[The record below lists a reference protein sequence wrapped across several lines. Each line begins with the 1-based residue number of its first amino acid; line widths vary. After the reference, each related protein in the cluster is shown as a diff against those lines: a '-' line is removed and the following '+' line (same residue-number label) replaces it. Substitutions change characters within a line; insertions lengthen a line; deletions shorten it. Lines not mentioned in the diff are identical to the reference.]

1 MARPKKNQFADA
13 APKGNPYSAVIQS
26 AGDQPAPAAP
36 STPEAPAEQEFYRFS
51 LKMPAKCK
59 LYLQERVWRKSLEDH
74 KATSITD
81 YISALVL
88 ADMEKHPEVME
99 GLDELNK

>member
-1 MARPKKNQFADA
+1 MAAGRKKKFE
-13 APKGNPYSAVIQS
+13 APTSAQSAVIQS
-26 AGDQPAPAAP
+26 AADQPAP

-74 KATSITD
+74 KAVSITD

>member
-1 MARPKKNQFADA
+1 MAAGRKKKFE
-13 APKGNPYSAVIQS
+13 APTSAQSAVIQS
-26 AGDQPAPAAP
+26 AADQPAAP

-74 KATSITD
+74 KAVSITD